1 MGFFT
6 AFSRIMMDMTVVTVI
21 LLYLPGLPPNT
32 TFDSFNLSP
41 PPIWSGPLKPN
52 EKLNLVD
59 KLLENQLKGPESF
72 ASRDDGYLYAGLITG
87 VIVRV
92 DTTSLTA
99 TPVAKIGGA
108 CAEQHEEARCG
119 RVLGMTFT
127 KKGRLLA
134 CDAVFGLYM
143 IDLDKRAEE
152 NRISESRYDTNVEYT
167 ALLTPDTLV
176 NGSHNLVFNSL
187 VLAADDVTVYL
198 TVSSTNF
205 PLQDALWEV
214 SSAPSG
220 RLIKYNIETKETE
233 VLVKDISF
241 ANGIELDPSERFL
254 IYCESGRARLHK
266 YHLAGPEAG
275 TSEVLV
281 DSLPGLPDNIKLND
295 NGNYYVGLISPR
307 IPGKP
312 HILEMIGPHHLVR
325 RFLVRLVCLVM
336 VPIRFLNS
344 VVPNPVT
351 MKFDYWVGNFE
362 PVAHLAP
369 PYGLV
374 VEVDGETGDIVSSLH
389 STNGAVRFIS
399 EAYVHDRWIYFGSP
413 YNHYLARIPKRLRT
427 ADYQKTS
434 AGVTLGLL
442 NDPQPSEEL

>member
-1 MGFFT
+1 MGFLT

-32 TFDSFNLSP
+32 TFESFTLSP
-41 PPIWSGPLKPN
+41 APAWTGSLQPN
-52 EKLNLVD
+52 EKLNLID
-59 KLLENQLKGPESF
+59 KILENKIKGPESF

-92 DTTSLTA
+92 DTNTLTA
-99 TPVAKIGGA
+99 SPVAKIGEF
-108 CAEQHEEARCG
+108 CEEQYEEARCG

-127 KKGRLLA
+127 KTGKLIV
-134 CDAVFGLYM
+134 CDAVYGLYM
-143 IDLDKRAEE
+143 IDLDKRTEG
-152 NRISESRYDTNVEYT
+152 NRISESRYDHNVEYT

-187 VLAADDVTVYL
+187 VLAPDDVTVYV

-214 SSAPSG
+214 ASSPSG
-220 RLIKYNIETKETE
+220 RILKFNLETHKTE
-233 VLVKDISF
+233 VLASGISF
-241 ANGIELDPSERFL
+241 ANGIELDPSGDFL
-254 IYCESGRARLHK
+254 LYCESGRARLHK
-266 YHLAGPEAG
+266 LHLTGPRAA
-275 TSEVLV
+275 TTEVLIE
-281 DSLPGLPDNIKLND
+281 SLPGLPDNIKLND

-307 IPGKP
+307 LPGKR
-312 HILEMIGPHHLVR
+312 HLMEIIGPHYLVR
-325 RFLVRLVCLVM
+325 RFLVRLVSIVM
-336 VPIRFLNS
+336 IPIRFLNS
-344 VVPNPVT
+344 LIPNPLT

-374 VEVDGETGDIVSSLH
+374 IEVDGNSGEIVSSLH

-399 EAYVHDRWIYFGSP
+399 EAYIHDRWIYFGSP
-413 YNHYLARIPKRLRT
+413 YTNYLARIPKRLRT
-427 ADYQKTS
+427 TSYQKSS

-442 NDPQPSEEL
+442 DDPQPSEEL

>member
-1 MGFFT
+1 M
-6 AFSRIMMDMTVVTVI
+6 
-21 LLYLPGLPPNT
+21 
-32 TFDSFNLSP
+32 
-41 PPIWSGPLKPN
+41 
-52 EKLNLVD
+52 LNL
-59 KLLENQLKGPESF
+59 KT
-72 ASRDDGYLYAGLITG
+72 AGLITG

-99 TPVAKIGGA
+99 NPVAKIGGA

-233 VLVKDISF
+233 VLVRDIRCT
-241 ANGIELDPSERFL
+241 ITKIVMKPLYTK
-254 IYCESGRARLHK
+254 III
-266 YHLAGPEAG
+266 
-275 TSEVLV
+275 VL
-281 DSLPGLPDNIKLND
+281 P
-295 NGNYYVGLISPR
+295 
-307 IPGKP
+307 
-312 HILEMIGPHHLVR
+312 
-325 RFLVRLVCLVM
+325 
-336 VPIRFLNS
+336 
-344 VVPNPVT
+344 T
-351 MKFDYWVGNFE
+351 
-362 PVAHLAP
+362 
-369 PYGLV
+369 
-374 VEVDGETGDIVSSLH
+374 VSSW
-389 STNGAVRFIS
+389 TPAR
-399 EAYVHDRWIYFGSP
+399 GS
-413 YNHYLARIPKRLRT
+413 
-427 ADYQKTS
+427 
-434 AGVTLGLL
+434 
-442 NDPQPSEEL
+442 